1 MEHVKCDHIREQV
14 KAFKNAFFPIHFTV
28 QCLEVLEKKLFKKVK
43 CHIGGKGGRKVSK
56 KCHVLIEWTLK
67 QLITLTSDYIK
78 KAFTVFKFLF

>member
-14 KAFKNAFFPIHFTV
+14 KAFKDAFFPIHFTV
-28 QCLEVLEKKLFKKVK
+28 QCLEVLEKIYLKSEMS
-43 CHIGGKGGRKVSK
+43 HRGEGGRKVSK